1 MGWDMTEA
9 HPPASLRVVNAMLGR
24 GLGGLEQTLLDYG
37 DALTLAGHEVHAV
50 IHPDAAIRG
59 ALEARDT
66 TWHPLPHLGAWDPFA
81 VGRLRELLR
90 TLRPDASFAHGNR
103 AVRLLSRA
111 GFPPAGLSR
120 AGLSGAGRERVGAG
134 PLIGVL
140 QNYKMHCGALTAAC
154 HPTQDL
160 KRYARGQGVADEDLY
175 HIPNMVRVPAA
186 PPRRGVHAPPV
197 IGAMGRL
204 VAKKGF
210 DVFIAALARLAA
222 QGTAFRA
229 VLAGDG
235 EDAAALRRLAAEN
248 GLAQVLSFPGWVD
261 DKQTFFDGIDI
272 FCLPSHHEPFGIVLL
287 EAMAQA
293 LPVVTTA
300 SEGPSEIV
308 HDGVDAIIVA
318 TADPDALAGGL
329 RLLLADEDR
338 AARLGASAYRLVRDR
353 YDLPRVAGCLDQALR
368 DIVGSAAARGGR
380 DVHAPA

>member
-1 MGWDMTEA
+1 MTEA
-9 HPPASLRVVNAMLGR
+9 HMPGPLRVVNAMLGR

-59 ALEARDT
+59 ALEARGA

-90 TLRPDASFAHGNR
+90 RLRPDASFAHGNR
-103 AVRLLSRA
+103 AVGLLSRA
-111 GFPPAGLSR
+111 
-120 AGLSGAGRERVGAG
+120 GAG

-140 QNYKMHCGALTAAC
+140 QNYKMHCGGLTAAC

-175 HIPNMVRVPAA
+175 HIPNMVRVPAV
-186 PPRRGVHAPPV
+186 PPRRGMHAPPV

-210 DVFIAALARLAA
+210 DVFISALGRLAA

-235 EDAAALRRLAAEN
+235 EDVAALRRLAAES
-248 GLAQVLSFPGWVD
+248 GLVQVLSFPGWVD
-261 DKQTFFDGIDI
+261 DKQTFFDGIDM

-308 HDGVDAIIVA
+308 RDGVDAIIVA
-318 TADPDALAGGL
+318 TADPDALADGL
-329 RLLLADEDR
+329 RLLLADQDR
-338 AARLGASAYRLVRDR
+338 AARLGASAYRLVRDS
-353 YDLPRVAGCLDQALR
+353 YDLPQVAGRLDQALR
-368 DIVGSAAARGGR
+368 RIVGSAAARGGR